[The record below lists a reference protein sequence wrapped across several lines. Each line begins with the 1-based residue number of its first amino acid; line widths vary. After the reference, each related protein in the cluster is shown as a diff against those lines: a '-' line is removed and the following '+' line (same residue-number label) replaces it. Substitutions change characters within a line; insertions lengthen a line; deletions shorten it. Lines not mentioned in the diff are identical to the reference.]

1 LVDAPPT
8 GPVSRSL
15 PDRAGIVIIGA
26 GIVGCSVAYHL
37 AQRGV
42 KDIVIIEQDRWPE
55 PGGST
60 QHASNFS
67 FPIDHP
73 EVMAKSSKY
82 GLEFYAALQYQDK
95 SCLITAG
102 GLEIARTNYRMRE
115 LKRKVASGKSW

>member
-1 LVDAPPT
+1 MVEAQQVQT
-8 GPVSRSL
+8 SSRSW
-15 PDRAGIVIIGA
+15 PGHAHIVIIGA

-42 KDIVIIEQDRWPE
+42 NDIVIVEQDRWPE

-73 EVMAKSSKY
+73 EVMSKFSKY
-82 GLEFYAALQYQDK
+82 GLEFYSTLQYQDK
-95 SCLITAG
+95 SCFIPAG
-102 GLEIARTNYRMRE
+102 GLEIARTQPSYERAKAKGGFR
-115 LKRKVASGKSW
+115 